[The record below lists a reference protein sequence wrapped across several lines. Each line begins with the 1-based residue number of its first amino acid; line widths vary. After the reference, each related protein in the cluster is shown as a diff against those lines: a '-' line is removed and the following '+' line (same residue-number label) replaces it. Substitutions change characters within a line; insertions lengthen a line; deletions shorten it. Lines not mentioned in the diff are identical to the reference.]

1 MTAFAQTALTMPDAA
16 SDGRALPTARLLIVD
31 DVAHNRAVLSRCL
44 VKRGFEIVEADC
56 GAEALRLAQQQTFDV
71 VLLDVMMP
79 DMSGTEVLR
88 RIREKFSASL
98 LPVIM
103 VTPDSQA
110 EDVIDAMKIGANDYV
125 TKPIDISIALARVNN
140 QVARRRAELE
150 FGNVNGTSELDQRW
164 LPAARL
170 LIVDDIAD
178 NRVLLSCRFLRR
190 GFEVV
195 EADCGAE
202 ALRLVEEQSFDV
214 VLLDVMMPDM
224 DGMEV
229 LRRLRKK
236 FSASSLPVIMVTA
249 KTQPDDIVEA
259 LKTGAN
265 DYVTKPVD
273 LSIALARVNNQ
284 VARRRAEAAIRRANK
299 SLVNAMT
306 HLEQRVAL
314 EKKIAHL
321 AHHDILTGL
330 PNRSAFDERLNAAR
344 QFARELRF
352 SAQPSVHRSRRLQ
365 ERQRRPRARG
375 RRRVPQGGCGSHD
388 ERRRDK
394 RFLLPN
400 SAATSSRSFTFPRT
414 FTRPPRRSRR
424 RSSPPS
430 TAATASAAIRIFVG
444 ASVGIS
450 VLEAGD
456 SNSATLLKRADLA
469 MYRAKADGRGVYRF
483 FEATMAD
490 QAKLRRS
497 LELDLRRAA
506 EHGDFQLYYQ
516 PIVGLRE
523 RRVTGFEALMRW
535 NHPTRGFVPPS
546 EFIPLAEETG
556 LIVPIGEWA
565 LSRACADAAR
575 WSGELRVAINLSPVQ
590 FRSTGLITV
599 VFRALSASGL
609 LAERLELEITESV
622 VLRNSAQNMFIL
634 GRLRELGARI
644 ALDDFGTGYSGL
656 GYLRAFQ
663 FDKIKID
670 QSFIREM
677 LKHTESRAIV
687 RAAIGLGGSLG
698 LSTTAEGVE
707 SLDQFDYLVS
717 QGCTEVQGFLFSRAQ
732 PNVKVASM
740 VEEIDRRIDTRKS
753 AASMNR

>member
-1 MTAFAQTALTMPDAA
+1 MRPFAHPTLTAPEAADA
-16 SDGRALPTARLLIVD
+16 RRLPVARLLIVD
-31 DVAHNRAVLSRCL
+31 DVADSRAALSRRFAA
-44 VKRGFEIVEADC
+44 RGFATVEADR
-56 GAEALRLAQQQTFDV
+56 GVEALRLVREQTFDV
-71 VLLDVMMP
+71 VLLDVAMP

-88 RIREKFSASL
+88 RIREKFPASL

-103 VTPDSQA
+103 VTPDTRA
-110 EDVIDAMKIGANDYV
+110 EDVIEAMKAGANDYV
-125 TKPIDISIALARVNN
+125 TMPVDFSTTLARVNN
-140 QVARRRAELE
+140 QVSRRRAELE
-150 FGNVNGTSELDQRW
+150 FRAVNPAAGPDERELS
-164 LPAARL
+164 AARL

-178 NRVLLSCRFLRR
+178 NRAVLSRRFVRR
-190 GFEVV
+190 GFEII
-195 EADCGAE
+195 EADCGQE
-202 ALRLVEEQSFDV
+202 ALRLIQEQPFDV

-224 DGMEV
+224 DGMGV
-229 LRRLRKK
+229 LRRIRQT
-236 FSASSLPVIMVTA
+236 FSASQLPVIMVTA
-249 KTQPDDIVEA
+249 KTQSEDIVEA
-259 LKTGAN
+259 LKAGAN

-273 LSIALARVNNQ
+273 LSIVLARVNNQ
-284 VARRRAEAAIRRANK
+284 VARRRAEAAIRRANE

-314 EKKIAHL
+314 EKQIAHL
-321 AHHDILTGL
+321 AHHDMLTGL
-330 PNRSAFDERLNAAR
+330 PNRFAFDERLNAAR
-344 QFARELRF
+344 QFARDSGSELSLLFIDLDGFKNVNDALGHAVGDELLKEVAARMTNVVGTSDF
-352 SAQPSVHRSRRLQ
+352 CSRLGGDEFAVVHVSKD
-365 ERQRRPRARG
+365 
-375 RRRVPQGGCGSHD
+375 VH
-388 ERRRDK
+388 
-394 RFLLPN
+394 
-400 SAATSSRSFTFPRT
+400 T
-414 FTRPPRRSRR
+414 
-424 RSSPPS
+424 
-430 TAATASAAIRIFVG
+430 TAATLAQAIISAVDGCNCVGGHQIFVG

-456 SNSATLLKRADLA
+456 SDSATLLKRADLA

-590 FRSTGLITV
+590 FRSTNLITV

-698 LSTTAEGVE
+698 LCTTAEGVE

-753 AASMNR
+753 AASMNH